1 MDDPQITAT
10 EETPLTFE
18 VKAQQPVRAAIQAV
32 LATVPEVRSVVVI
45 FDYFGALNDAEIS
58 KGLWLGRKDPLP
70 LDAVFG
76 SLMQTQRVLEEQTI
90 HAYGQLQALRAA
102 VVTETEQ
109 LKNLLKQKAEIL
121 DGKTSAAGSDGP

>member
-1 MDDPQITAT
+1 MN
-10 EETPLTFE
+10 FE
-18 VKAQQPVRAAIQAV
+18 AKAQQPLRTAIQMV

-90 HAYGQLQALRAA
+90 HAFGQLQALRAA
-102 VVTETEQ
+102 VFTETEQ
-109 LKNLLKQKAEIL
+109 LNNILKQKAEAL
-121 DGKTSAAGSDGP
+121 SGETAATGSDGS

>member
-1 MDDPQITAT
+1 M
-10 EETPLTFE
+10 
-18 VKAQQPVRAAIQAV
+18 V
-32 LATVPEVRSVVVI
+32 LATVPEIRSVVVV

-90 HAYGQLQALRAA
+90 HAFGQLQALRAA
-102 VVTETEQ
+102 VVVETD
-109 LKNLLKQKAEIL
+109 NLHTILKQKAEAL
-121 DGKTSAAGSDGP
+121 SGEASAAGSDGS